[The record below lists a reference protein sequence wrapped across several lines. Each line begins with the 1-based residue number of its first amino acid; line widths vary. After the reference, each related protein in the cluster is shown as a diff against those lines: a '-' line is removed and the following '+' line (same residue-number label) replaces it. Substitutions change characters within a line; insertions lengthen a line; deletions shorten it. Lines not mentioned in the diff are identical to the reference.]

1 MLKEEDQPDLNS
13 KSEFKRKWT
22 LQEPPFPPLT
32 HCSNARFDVKA
43 LNNTNSND

>member
-1 MLKEEDQPDLNS
+1 MLKEEIIAPIAADS
-13 KSEFKRKWT
+13 KAKLEHKWT

-43 LNNTNSND
+43 LSVE